1 MHQRDFF
8 LAQVDNGFVV
18 LDADADRL
26 AGNFTVVTN
35 ELMTRLGEELKASK
49 TLSANDKAI
58 LQKAKT
64 WNPPYAKLTDER
76 LEQLL
81 YNALLILAR
90 QRKVLIQTKDRRV
103 LFRRL
108 NQAASVE
115 VNGVANIFDR
125 GGLTLARLPVA
136 SFDRLVSTALL
147 KGYVSSDL
155 IREVLP
161 MESRARKDFAFALAE
176 WLRVYLDLEIRG

>member
-1 MHQRDFF
+1 M
-8 LAQVDNGFVV
+8 DNGFVV
-18 LDADADRL
+18 LDADSDRL
-26 AGNFTVVTN
+26 AGSFTVVTN
-35 ELMTRLGEELKASK
+35 EMLTRIVEELKASRV
-49 TLSANDKAI
+49 LSQNDKAL

-64 WNPPYAKLTDER
+64 WNPSYAKLMDER

-81 YNALLILAR
+81 YNGLLILAR
-90 QRKVLIQTKDRRV
+90 QRKVLIQIKDHHV
-103 LFRRL
+103 HFRRL

-115 VNGVANIFDR
+115 VNGVANIFDS

-155 IREVLP
+155 IREALP
-161 MESRARKDFAFALAE
+161 VESRARKDFAFALAK
-176 WLRVYLDLEIRG
+176 WLQVYLDLEIRG